1 MPRLFSASTCA
12 LAVLVISG
20 LAVPTAQAQF
30 GSELALSG
38 VSYRT
43 YYTQGEA
50 TMQIF
55 VISSVGGTAIYEI
68 GTDTRLMEL
77 AALAGF
83 SPPVRNDRTVTRSTL
98 TIIRP
103 RLANETI
110 YSARIEDLVRE
121 PERHPTLEEGDVILI
136 DTVQKTRFTWREGVS
151 IISGVTS
158 VLLLAGRLGLINFRR
173 N

>member
-12 LAVLVISG
+12 LAALMIAG
-20 LAVPTAQAQF
+20 LAVPAAQAQF

-50 TMQIF
+50 TMQVF
-55 VISSVGGTAIYEI
+55 VISSAGGTAIYEI

-77 AALAGF
+77 LTLAGF
-83 SPPVRNDRTVTRSTL
+83 APPPENSSTVTRLTL

-121 PERHPTLEEGDVILI
+121 PERHPALEEGDVLLI
-136 DTVQKTRFTWREGVS
+136 ESYQREKFNWRTALSIVS
-151 IISGVTS
+151 S
-158 VLLLAGRLGLINFRR
+158 VSSILLLAGRLGVLDIRR
-173 N
+173 